1 MVYTLLYKI
10 VFNFVSFG
18 VLFTINL
25 AHSAIETYSIIALEN
40 VQFTAHSPP
49 ATKPHHGVIR

>member
-18 VLFTINL
+18 V
-25 AHSAIETYSIIALEN
+25 IIALEN